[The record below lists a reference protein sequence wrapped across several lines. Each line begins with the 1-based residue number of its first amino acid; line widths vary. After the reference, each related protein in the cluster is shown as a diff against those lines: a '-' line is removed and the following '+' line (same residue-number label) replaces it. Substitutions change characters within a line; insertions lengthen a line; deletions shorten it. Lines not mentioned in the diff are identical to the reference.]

1 MNKIYKVI
9 WNATL
14 LAWVA
19 VSELAKGKTKSSKVT
34 GIIGA
39 ATVSLMV
46 TFSPDVIANTIDMQ
60 PQGTRNDTDCV
71 SAGNTTVYKAQTNG
85 TTAPITDGSGTYS
98 TVAGCNASGGGV
110 LAATV
115 YGSHSKVTG
124 KGGTAVGHNNE
135 AAQWAL
141 AAGVDSKATG
151 ESSIALGAGAAA
163 SNTSS
168 IAIGT
173 DSGASGSGAL
183 ALMAGSKANAISSI
197 AIGQTS
203 STGAAAEGS
212 IAIGRNAQTSASGSI
227 AIGDGA
233 TATGGTTDINSIAI
247 GKGAQSWGQSFA
259 LGTGA
264 SADSLTF
271 DVNDSGVAVG
281 AQSVTAAGTTKGT
294 AIGVNSKVTGS
305 TVAGTAIGSN
315 AVASID
321 NSVALGSNSTT
332 SAITGTG
339 FLTSQAA
346 PTVGAVSVGNG
357 TAAGNRRIQNVAD
370 GSAASDAVTVAQ
382 LDKAYDDTNGR
393 LATVL
398 GAGSGAAYNAT
409 NNTYT
414 APTNIGG
421 TGKTTI
427 DDAIKATQ
435 RSVVAGSNIVVTPT
449 TAADGSIS
457 YSVATSATP
466 TFTSVTVNNAPTAG
480 TDATNK
486 TYVDSKAAASKTE
499 VTAGTN
505 VSGVAKTTGA
515 NGQDVYTVNANG
527 TTASAGSSAVT
538 VTAGTKNASNVTDY
552 KVDLSTATKTDIQK
566 GVDAKTAV
574 DSTGLTFKGDTTAT
588 SATKK
593 LGDTVSITGDTNIS
607 TVATTD
613 GVQVKLNPNLNLGTT
628 GSVTTGATV
637 INNAGIT
644 ANKVTINNAPTVGTD
659 ATNKTYVDS
668 KAAASRTEVAAG
680 TNVSGVAKTTGANG
694 QDVYTVNANGTT
706 ASAGSSAVTVTAGT
720 KDANNVTDYKV
731 DLAASTK
738 TDIQKGVDAK
748 TAVDSTGLKFKGDT
762 ATTSATKKLG
772 DTVSITGDSN
782 ISTVA
787 TTDGVQVKLNPNL
800 DLGTAGSVKTG
811 NTTIN
816 NAGVTADQVTVGG
829 VVINKTT
836 GINAGGLAITNV
848 AAPTA
853 GTDAT
858 NKTYVDSKAAASR
871 TEVVA
876 GSNVSGVVKTT
887 GANSQDVYTV
897 NANGTTASAGSSA
910 VTVTPGTK
918 DANNVTDYKVDLSAT
933 TKTDIQKGVDAK
945 TAVDTTGLKFKGDTA
960 TTSNTKKLGDTVSI
974 TGDTNI
980 STVATTD
987 GVQVKLNPNLDLGA
1001 TGSVKTGNTTINNA
1015 GVTADQ
1021 VTVGGVVINNT
1032 SGINAGGKAIT
1043 NVATPTNNTDA
1054 ANKKYVDDAGTAL
1067 TNLGFGLKAQD
1078 GTTVNK
1084 KLGEAVE
1091 VVGADSNISTKV
1103 NAGKVEVAL
1112 SNTLDLGNTG
1122 SVTTGSTVINN
1133 AGVTATQVT
1142 ANKVTVNNAPT
1153 AGTDA
1158 TNKTYVDSKAAASR
1172 TEVAAG
1178 SNVSSVVKTTGANGQ
1193 DVYTVNANGTTA
1205 SAGSSAVTVT
1215 AGTKDANNVTDYKV
1229 DLAAS
1234 TKTDIQKGVDAKT
1247 AVDTTGLKFKGD
1259 TATTSNTKKLGDTVS
1274 ITGDTNISTVATTDG
1289 VQVKLN
1295 PNLDLGA
1302 TGSVKTGNT
1311 TINNAGVTA
1320 DQVTVG
1326 GVVINNTSG
1335 INAGGKAITNVA
1347 APTNNTDA
1355 ANKKYVDDAGTALT
1369 NLGFGLKAQDGTTVN
1384 KKLGEAVEVVG
1395 ADSNITT
1402 KVVGGK
1408 VAIELNKNLN
1418 NLTGITVN
1426 DGTNGTNGS
1435 TVIGKDGISVK
1446 DGSGNTIAGVDNTAL
1461 TVKDGSGNT
1470 ETSINQAINT
1480 LNAAQGET
1488 DKFAVKYDKN
1498 ADGSAN
1504 YNNIT
1509 LAGTTASSTQDATT
1523 GKITTTGGTSLNNV
1537 ASAGDYK
1544 DVANASKGVN
1554 AGDLNNAVVDAT
1566 NAATSKGF
1574 ALQAA
1579 DGNTVNKKLGEAVEV
1594 VGADS
1599 NITTKV
1605 VGGKVAIELNKN
1617 LNNLTGITVNDGTN
1631 GTNGSTVIG
1640 KDGIS

>member
-46 TFSPDVIANTIDMQ
+46 TFSPEASAAIINT
-60 PQGTRNDTDCV
+60 DTSCV
-71 SAGNTTVYKAQTNG
+71 TGSAGAVGNINPG
-85 TTAPITDGSGTYS
+85 TTGSQATDGSGTYS
-98 TVAGCNASGGGV
+98 LVAGCNAKGNNN

-115 YGSHSKVTG
+115 FGSFSEVTG
-124 KGGTAVGHNNE
+124 TAGTALGHNSQANAFGTAVGVE
-135 AAQWAL
+135 SRAT
-141 AAGVDSKATG
+141 AAGSTAIGEGTQSTGQNAVALGGTATG
-151 ESSIALGAGAAA
+151 TAAGNVLSVANAVTASGSGAVAIGGNATRGAQSAGTDAVAIGAQSTVAAAGTGAVALGARSNASAATTVAIGDGANASIAGSIALGA
-163 SNTSS
+163 
-168 IAIGT
+168 
-173 DSGASGSGAL
+173 
-183 ALMAGSKANAISSI
+183 
-197 AIGQTS
+197 S
-203 STGAAAEGS
+203 ST
-212 IAIGRNAQTSASGSI
+212 TSASVNSTAQTINGKSY
-227 AIGDGA
+227 
-233 TATGGTTDINSIAI
+233 TATGTASTGVVSVGSGSIKRQIQNVAAGQVTASSTDAVNGSQLFNTNTELA
-247 GKGAQSWGQSFA
+247 KVATDTAAA
-259 LGTGA
+259 LGGGA
-264 SADSLTF
+264 
-271 DVNDSGVAVG
+271 
-281 AQSVTAAGTTKGT
+281 AAGTTAGGITAPSYTITKTDASTTTVNNVGAAVNALNNEVVKAITFNGT
-294 AIGVNSKVTGS
+294 TG
-305 TVAGTAIGSN
+305 TTN
-315 AVASID
+315 QK
-321 NSVALGSNSTT
+321 LGSSIAVIGDSKNIST
-332 SAITGTG
+332 
-339 FLTSQAA
+339 
-346 PTVGAVSVGNG
+346 
-357 TAAGNRRIQNVAD
+357 
-370 GSAASDAVTVAQ
+370 AVT
-382 LDKAYDDTNGR
+382 TNQ
-393 LATVL
+393 
-398 GAGSGAAYNAT
+398 
-409 NNTYT
+409 
-414 APTNIGG
+414 
-421 TGKTTI
+421 
-427 DDAIKATQ
+427 IK
-435 RSVVAGSNIVVTPT
+435 V
-449 TAADGSIS
+449 SIS
-457 YSVATSATP
+457 DNP
-466 TFTSVTVNNAPTAG
+466 TFTTVTTGNSKLDNTGLTITGGPSVTTGGINAANTVISNVAAPTAG

-486 TYVDSKAAASKTE
+486 TYVDSKAAASRTE
-499 VTAGTN
+499 VAAGSN
-505 VSGVAKTTGA
+505 VSGVVKTTGA
-515 NGQDVYTVNANG
+515 NGQDIYTVNANG

-538 VTAGTKNASNVTDY
+538 VTPGTKDANNVTDY
-552 KVDLSTATKTDIQK
+552 KVDLSATTKTDIQK
-566 GVDAKTAV
+566 GVDAKNAV
-574 DSTGLTFKGDTTAT
+574 DTAGLKFKGDTAT
-588 SATKK
+588 TSNTKK

-613 GVQVKLNPNLNLGTT
+613 GVQVKLNPNLDLGAT
-628 GSVTTGATV
+628 GSVKTGNTT
-637 INNAGIT
+637 INNAGVTADQVTVGGVVINKTTGINAGGLAIT
-644 ANKVTINNAPTVGTD
+644 NVAAPTAGTD

-748 TAVDSTGLKFKGDT
+748 
-762 ATTSATKKLG
+762 
-772 DTVSITGDSN
+772 N
-782 ISTVA
+782 
-787 TTDGVQVKLNPNL
+787 
-800 DLGTAGSVKTG
+800 
-811 NTTIN
+811 
-816 NAGVTADQVTVGG
+816 
-829 VVINKTT
+829 
-836 GINAGGLAITNV
+836 
-848 AAPTA
+848 
-853 GTDAT
+853 
-858 NKTYVDSKAAASR
+858 
-871 TEVVA
+871 
-876 GSNVSGVVKTT
+876 
-887 GANSQDVYTV
+887 
-897 NANGTTASAGSSA
+897 
-910 VTVTPGTK
+910 
-918 DANNVTDYKVDLSAT
+918 
-933 TKTDIQKGVDAK
+933 
-945 TAVDTTGLKFKGDTA
+945 AVDTAGLKFKGDTA

-1043 NVATPTNNTDA
+1043 NVAAPTNNTDA

-1084 KLGEAVE
+1084 KLGEAVDI
-1091 VVGADSNISTKV
+1091 VGSNSNISTKV

-1112 SNTLDLGNTG
+1112 SNTLDLGTTG

-1178 SNVSSVVKTTGANGQ
+1178 SNVSGVVKTTGANGQ

-1215 AGTKDANNVTDYKV
+1215 PGTKDANNVTDYKV
-1229 DLAAS
+1229 DLSAT
-1234 TKTDIQKGVDAKT
+1234 TKTDIQKGVDAKN
-1247 AVDTTGLKFKGD
+1247 AVDTAGLKFKGD

-1402 KVVGGK
+1402 KVAGGQ

-1509 LAGTTASSTQDATT
+1509 
-1523 GKITTTGGTSLNNV
+1523 
-1537 ASAGDYK
+1537 
-1544 DVANASKGVN
+1544 
-1554 AGDLNNAVVDAT
+1554 
-1566 NAATSKGF
+1566 
-1574 ALQAA
+1574 
-1579 DGNTVNKKLGEAVEV
+1579 
-1594 VGADS
+1594 
-1599 NITTKV
+1599 
-1605 VGGKVAIELNKN
+1605 
-1617 LNNLTGITVNDGTN
+1617 
-1631 GTNGSTVIG
+1631 
-1640 KDGIS
+1640 